1 MTVDFTFERFFFS
14 LNFFSHK
21 ISIFKNDNIVQDE
34 RPEWA
39 RSLTVNEGS
48 ASRPCAVGRVG
59 LREAGQA
66 WEAVKKQEGR
76 ELTGIDARSV
86 PDLRPTL
93 SHLVFSTALLSTYD
107 YPHFINGNLK
117 VHKV

>member
-1 MTVDFTFERFFFS
+1 MRVQHLGHVLLAELGSER
-14 LNFFSHK
+14 L
-21 ISIFKNDNIVQDE
+21 
-34 RPEWA
+34 A
-39 RSLTVNEGS
+39 R
-48 ASRPCAVGRVG
+48 RGR
-59 LREAGQA
+59 QS
-66 WEAVKKQEGR
+66 VKKQEGR